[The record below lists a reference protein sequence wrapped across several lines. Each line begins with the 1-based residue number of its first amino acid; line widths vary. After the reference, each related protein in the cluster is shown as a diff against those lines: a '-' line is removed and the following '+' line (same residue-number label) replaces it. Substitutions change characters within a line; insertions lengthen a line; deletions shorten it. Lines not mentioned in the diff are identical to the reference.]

1 MTSCNKPDFNRLN
14 EIDKFVASLLTSS
27 NTSVKL
33 ITCKK
38 FVVFLAV
45 YTSICPDI
53 NNSGFIFSGS

>member
-33 ITCKK
+33 ITCKT
-38 FVVFLAV
+38 FVVFLVV
-45 YTSICPDI
+45 Y
-53 NNSGFIFSGS
+53 